1 LRHHHHKT
9 VERNTWASIWTN
21 LALFALK
28 LWAGLVS
35 QSVTLIADAWHT
47 LSDSVSSLIV
57 LLGIR
62 ISKKPAD
69 EEHPYG
75 HGRAEMIA
83 AILVGTL
90 LAFVAF
96 HFLVES
102 ISKLIEHESA
112 SYGQV
117 ALWVTVVS
125 IVVKEVLARV
135 SIRIGKKAGSRAL
148 VADGWHHRSDAFS
161 SAIVLLGI
169 FVSPYWWFIDGLMGI
184 LISLFIG
191 YVAYEILAETINALL
206 GRSHDEKTVKL
217 VQRLCNEVA
226 QRDVQAHHLQIHE
239 YGDHKEV
246 VFHIRLPG
254 NWSLQEVHDLVD
266 QLEEVIENRL
276 GGDVNI
282 HVDPIGTL

>member
-1 LRHHHHKT
+1 MRREHHKA
-9 VERNTWASIWTN
+9 VQRNTWGAIWAN
-21 LALFALK
+21 LGLFVLK
-28 LWAGLVS
+28 FWAGWIS

-83 AILVGTL
+83 AILVGAL

-102 ISKLIEHESA
+102 ISKLVAHEA
-112 SYGQV
+112 ATYGRV
-117 ALWVTVVS
+117 ALWVTVLS
-125 IVVKEVLARV
+125 ILVKEVLART
-135 SIRIGKKAGSRAL
+135 SIRVGKKAGSRAL
-148 VADGWHHRSDAFS
+148 VADGWHHRSDALS
-161 SAIVLLGI
+161 SIVVLIGI
-169 FVSPYWWFIDGLMGI
+169 FLSPYWWFIDGLMGI

-191 YVAYEILAETINALL
+191 YVSYDILAETINALL
-206 GRSHDEKTVKL
+206 GKSHEEGVL
-217 VQRLCNEVA
+217 QSVQRLCNEVA
-226 QRDVQAHHLQIHE
+226 ARDVHAHHLQIHE

-246 VFHIRLPG
+246 VFHIRLPE
-254 NWSLQEVHDLVD
+254 NWSLREVHDLVD
-266 QLEEVIENRL
+266 LLEEAVEQKL
-276 GGDVNI
+276 EGDVNI
-282 HVDPIGTL
+282 HVDPIGSP

>member
-1 LRHHHHKT
+1 MRHHHHKT

>member
-1 LRHHHHKT
+1 MRQHHHKS
-9 VERNTWASIWTN
+9 VERNTWVSIWAN

-69 EEHPYG
+69 DEHPYG

-83 AILVGTL
+83 AILVGAL

-102 ISKLIEHESA
+102 VSKLLAHESA
-112 SYGQV
+112 VYGSV
-117 ALWVTVVS
+117 ALWVTVLS
-125 IVVKEVLARV
+125 IVVKEILARV
-135 SIRIGKKAGSRAL
+135 SIRVGKRAGSRAL

-161 SAIVLLGI
+161 SGIVLIGI

-206 GRSHDEKTVKL
+206 GKSHDEKTVQK
-217 VQRLCNEVA
+217 VQKLCNEVA

-266 QLEEVIENRL
+266 KLEDAVEEKL

-282 HVDPIGTL
+282 HVDPVGTL